1 MADFVTGVFSVE
13 EGGQGNESG
22 GYIGPVIGTLSAVIL
37 LLVAAILFIV
47 FRHRRGK
54 NANSSVLPKFNDKR
68 SKVNDFA
75 QLTCFQYTHKG
86 VACHV

>member
-1 MADFVTGVFSVE
+1 MFLICIISVE
-13 EGGQGNESG
+13 EGGQSSESG
-22 GYIGPVIGTLSAVIL
+22 SYIGPVIGTLSAVIL

-68 SKVNDFA
+68 SKVNDF
-75 QLTCFQYTHKG
+75 THN
-86 VACHV
+86 